1 MNPFQSC
8 MNKVFACLLLLFF
21 SFAANGQTPRPTPTP
36 VPVDSEDVV
45 KISTSLI
52 QVDVT
57 VTDWKGNVVTGLKR
71 EDFEIFENGERQD
84 ISNFAFVAGA
94 STNNVAAARPDPTIP
109 APPVPARAASV
120 RRTFALVV
128 DDLLLSFESAYH
140 TRRALR
146 TFVDKQMQD
155 GDLVAIIRTAGGIG
169 ALQQFTTDKRQLH
182 AAIERIKWNPR
193 GRGGFGAFAP
203 VEPTMGELAKATGD
217 TTVSDEDIQQEKNA
231 NRSSDEFRD
240 SMFATGTLAALRFI
254 VRGMGELPG
263 RKSVIMFSDGFSL
276 LQVDP
281 QGFNETGR
289 VMSFLTQV
297 IDEANRS
304 SVVFYTI
311 DARGLQTTSISAED
325 KIISPTPQSIQQVS
339 SSRAALLHD
348 TQGGL
353 DYLAEETGGLSIKNV
368 NRLNDGVERILKDQ
382 SYYLIGYEPNSETFD
397 AAKRRFNKLEIKVKR
412 PGVTVRYRSGFFN
425 VPESAGRSQIASGN
439 LTPVQQLQAAM
450 YSPFAVNDITLSLN
464 TIFGNSRTGS
474 YVRSLLHVAGGDLT
488 FVDEKDGTKKVVFE
502 VLAGSY
508 GDNGLPVDQIGKTY
522 TVNVSSAGY
531 EKIQRDGFVYHFE
544 FPLKA
549 PGGYQYRV
557 AIRDTASGRIGSAS
571 MFIEVPDMKK
581 SQLTLS
587 SLIVQNFSAAQWAKL
602 SSGISIGA
610 NESPSNPMD
619 DTANRRFKA
628 GTILQYGFEI
638 YRARLGPGNRPNLS
652 VKTRVFRDGKLVLD
666 GQAIPV
672 DVTQQRDMERVQAG
686 GAINLIDKMPAGEYV
701 LQVVVT
707 DDIPNKKQRIATQY
721 VPFEV
726 VP

>member
-1 MNPFQSC
+1 MSH
-8 MNKVFACLLLLFF
+8 MNKLAACLFLLCAGIVANAQV
-21 SFAANGQTPRPTPTP
+21 SRPAATPTP
-36 VPVDSEDVV
+36 SDSDDVV

-57 VTDWKGNVVTGLKR
+57 VTDSKGNIVTGLKR
-71 EDFEIFENGERQD
+71 EDFEIYENGERQD
-84 ISNFAFVAGA
+84 ISNFAFVSDA
-94 STNNVAAARPDPTIP
+94 SSQKVAAAGQDPNIP
-109 APPVPARAASV
+109 APPTPVRSANI

-128 DDLLLSFESAYH
+128 DDLLMSFESSYH

-146 TFVDKQMQD
+146 TFVDKQMQE

-169 ALQQFTTDKRQLH
+169 ALQQFTTDKRQLY
-182 AAIERIKWNPR
+182 AAIERLKWNPG
-193 GRGGFGAFAP
+193 GRAGFGAFAP
-203 VEPTMGELAKATGD
+203 VEPTMSELAKASGD
-217 TTVSDEDIQQEKNA
+217 TTVSDEDIQQEKNS
-231 NRSSDEFRD
+231 NRSAEEFRD
-240 SMFATGTLAALRFI
+240 SLFATSMLAALKFI

-281 QGFNETGR
+281 QGFTESGR
-289 VMSFLTQV
+289 VMSSLTNV
-297 IDEANRS
+297 IDEASRS
-304 SVVFYTI
+304 SVVIYTI
-311 DARGLQTTSISAED
+311 DARGLQTTNISAED
-325 KIISPTPQSIQQVS
+325 KIINLSPQAMQQIS
-339 SSRAALLHD
+339 NSRGALLHE

-353 DYLAEETGGLSIKNV
+353 DYLADETGGLSIKNV
-368 NRLNDGVERILKDQ
+368 NRLDDGVARVLKDQ

-397 AAKRRFNKLEIKVKR
+397 AAKRRFNKLEIKVNR

-425 VPESAGRSQIASGN
+425 VPESADRTRIVDGK
-439 LTPVQQLQAAM
+439 LTPVQQLQAALS
-450 YSPFAVNDITLSLN
+450 SPFAVNEITLSLN
-464 TIFGNSRTGS
+464 TIFGNAPSGS
-474 YVRSLLHVAGGDLT
+474 YARSLLHVAGDDLT

-502 VLAGSY
+502 VLAGSF

-522 TVNVSSAGY
+522 TVNVSAVGY
-531 EKIQRDGFVYHFE
+531 EKIRRDGFVYHFE

-557 AIRDTASGRIGSAS
+557 AIRDTVSGRVGSAS
-571 MFIEVPDMKK
+571 TFIEVPDLKK
-581 SQLTLS
+581 SRLTVS
-587 SLIVQNFSAAQWAKL
+587 SLVVQNFTAAQWAKL
-602 SSGISIGA
+602 SSGVSIGA

-628 GTILQYGFEI
+628 GTVLQYGFEI
-638 YRARLGPGNRPNLS
+638 YKARLGPGNKPLLS

-666 GQAIPV
+666 GQPIPI
-672 DVTQQRDMERVQAG
+672 DMTQQGDMDRVKAG

-707 DDIPNKKQRIATQY
+707 DEIPNKKSRIATQY
-721 VPFEV
+721 VPFEI